1 MLHSYDEEA
10 ERCPRRHGSP
20 RLWILFAALTFAQVV
35 GSYMASVH
43 GPPGIGRTPDALGF
57 ALLLVGPAVLF
68 AFGPAP
74 LTGRRLPVT
83 VLGVTLTS
91 TVLYFGLGYSF
102 GPAWLSLFAA
112 MINAVVV
119 GYRTVAWVATG
130 AGLLV
135 YFLLAFARDPADP
148 PSLAVVA
155 GHVAYVSIVL
165 GVAEIVRIRRERGA
179 EATRMRLEAR
189 RRRASEER
197 LTIAQELHD
206 VLAHN
211 ISLINVQAGV
221 GLHLMDEQPEQARS
235 ALAAIKQASNE
246 TLGEL
251 RSVLDVLRAGESAP
265 RTPSLGLGGLQGLAD
280 RTAKAGLQV
289 HLDTEGDPR
298 TLPVPVELAAF
309 RLVQEA
315 LTNVVKHADAA
326 AANVTVHYGDEMLT
340 VTVEDDGR
348 GDGTS
353 NLPGT
358 GSGIAGMRRRV
369 ESLGGALS
377 AGSLD
382 GRGFRVRA
390 RIPVDGTGQE
400 TARS

>member
-1 MLHSYDEEA
+1 MLHAYDEETG
-10 ERCPRRHGSP
+10 RHPRRCGSP
-20 RLWILFAALTFAQVV
+20 RLWGIFVALTFAQVF
-35 GSYMASVH
+35 GSYMASIH

-57 ALLLVGPAVLF
+57 ALLLIGPAALF

-83 VLGVTLTS
+83 VLGVTLTA
-91 TVLYFGLGYSF
+91 TVVYFGLGYSF

-112 MINAVVV
+112 MINTVAA
-119 GYRTVAWVATG
+119 GYRVVAWVASG
-130 AGLLV
+130 AGLLA
-135 YFLLAFARDPADP
+135 YFLIVLVREPGHP
-148 PSLAVVA
+148 PSLASVA
-155 GHVAYVSIVL
+155 GHAAYVVIVL
-165 GVAEIVRIRRERGA
+165 GLAEIVRIRRERRA
-179 EATRMRLEAR
+179 EASRMRLEAR

-251 RSVLDVLRAGESAP
+251 RSVLDVLRAGEAAP

-280 RTAKAGLQV
+280 RTTKAGLQV
-289 HLDTEGDPR
+289 HLDADGERR

-315 LTNVVKHADAA
+315 LTNVVKHADATA
-326 AANVTVHYGDEMLT
+326 VNVTVHYGDDMLA

-348 GDGTS
+348 GNATS
-353 NLPGT
+353 GLTGT
-358 GSGIAGMRRRV
+358 GSGIDGMRRRV
-369 ESLGGALS
+369 ESLGGTLS
-377 AGSLD
+377 AGPLD
-382 GRGFRVRA
+382 GRGFRVHA
-390 RIPVDGTGQE
+390 RIPVGGREWE
-400 TARS
+400 TAKP